1 MIKQWEMNLTQTY
14 NQQLMQLNQ
23 QYNHQ
28 KAALEQQ
35 AMQLTM
41 EYQQKQVEEEMLKKQ
56 WQIQKEQ
63 NEAQQKFAMDMEK
76 ISRQAQQANPY
87 GPPQNQGGDQGGFAP
102 SPYPQMSQ
110 QQGSYV
116 PPMPGTTGSY
126 APPPGA
132 GPFGSQAGVP
142 GSYSQSGSYVPPMPP
157 QSGSY
162 TPPVTTYGPSQGVV
176 QQPQAPTYGQGGQQ
190 RGGGNY
196 NASFNAPP
204 TQYGNAPGSYAA

>member
-1 MIKQWEMNLTQTY
+1 
-14 NQQLMQLNQ
+14 MQLNQ
-23 QYNHQ
+23 QYHHQ

-116 PPMPGTTGSY
+116 PPMP
-126 APPPGA
+126 
-132 GPFGSQAGVP
+132 
-142 GSYSQSGSYVPPMPP
+142 P

-204 TQYGNAPGSYAA
+204 TQYGNAP